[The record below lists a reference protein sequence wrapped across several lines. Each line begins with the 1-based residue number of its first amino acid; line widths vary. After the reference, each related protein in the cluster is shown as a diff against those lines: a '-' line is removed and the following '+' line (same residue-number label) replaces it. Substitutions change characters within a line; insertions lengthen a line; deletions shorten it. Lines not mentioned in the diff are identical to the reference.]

1 MKKHRV
7 TYNNLKDLAT
17 SYGLDFCQ
25 SAPIRC
31 GSGRYFFQYTA
42 EMNYDLNKWIKKNYT
57 VKITKGKYD
66 MWNYYFSYDVIN
78 VNSDGDGRRNYV
90 YDEDRTLRYT
100 KTEQHYKKRF
110 PNLAKVGKIDL
121 TDQEIT
127 HLTDLTWEEWEDRF
141 ARMVFANGTD
151 DPKKHLNPIVK
162 AKDYHNKAGQFKK
175 PFFSAL
181 PRRK

>member
-31 GSGRYFFQYTA
+31 GSGRSFFQYYV

-66 MWNYYFSYDVIN
+66 MWNYHFSYDVVD
-78 VNSDGDGRRNYV
+78 VNFEGR
-90 YDEDRTLRYT
+90 EEIFTHEERTLRYT
-100 KTEQHYKKRF
+100 KKSQHYKKRF
-110 PNLAKVGKIDL
+110 PNLAKINDIDL
-121 TDQEIT
+121 SNEFISR
-127 HLTDLTWEEWEDRF
+127 LTDLSWEEWEDRF
-141 ARMVFANGTD
+141 ARMVFANRTD
-151 DPKKHLNPIVK
+151 DPRKPLNPIVK

-175 PFFSAL
+175 PFWSAL